1 MIVSFGSAVNG
12 LSGHIKKSKFEK
24 TFTMTDLNI
33 KEEVIKITISLSLE
47 DVNDIFYKII
57 LEKKLNQSEDDI
69 KNGRVFNSDEAK
81 KKLQK
86 WLK

>member
-1 MIVSFGSAVNG
+1 
-12 LSGHIKKSKFEK
+12 
-24 TFTMTDLNI
+24 MTDLKI
-33 KEEVIKITISLSLE
+33 KEEVIKITRSLSLE

-81 KKLQK
+81 KKLKK

>member
-1 MIVSFGSAVNG
+1 MD
-12 LSGHIKKSKFEK
+12 LSGYIKKSKFEK
-24 TFTMTDLNI
+24 TLAMTDLNI
-33 KEEVIKITISLSLE
+33 KEEVIKITRSLSLE

>member
-1 MIVSFGSAVNG
+1 
-12 LSGHIKKSKFEK
+12 
-24 TFTMTDLNI
+24 MTDLNI
-33 KEEVIKITISLSLE
+33 KEEVIKITRSLSLE

>member
-1 MIVSFGSAVNG
+1 
-12 LSGHIKKSKFEK
+12 
-24 TFTMTDLNI
+24 MTDLNI
-33 KEEVIKITISLSLE
+33 KEEVIKITRSLSLE

-81 KKLQK
+81 KKLKK

>member
-1 MIVSFGSAVNG
+1 MD
-12 LSGHIKKSKFEK
+12 LSGYIKKSKFGK
-24 TFTMTDLNI
+24 TLAMTDLNI
-33 KEEVIKITISLSLE
+33 KEEVIKITRSLSLE

>member
-1 MIVSFGSAVNG
+1 
-12 LSGHIKKSKFEK
+12 
-24 TFTMTDLNI
+24 MTDLKI
-33 KEEVIKITISLSLE
+33 KEEVIKITRSLSLE

-69 KNGRVFNSDEAK
+69 KNGRVLNSDEAK
-81 KKLQK
+81 RKLKK

>member
-1 MIVSFGSAVNG
+1 MD
-12 LSGHIKKSKFEK
+12 LSGYIKKSKFGK
-24 TFTMTDLNI
+24 TFAMADLNI
-33 KEEVIKITISLSLE
+33 KEEVIKITRSLSLE

-69 KNGRVFNSDEAK
+69 KNGRVFNSNEAK

>member
-1 MIVSFGSAVNG
+1 
-12 LSGHIKKSKFEK
+12 
-24 TFTMTDLNI
+24 MTDLKI
-33 KEEVIKITISLSLE
+33 KEEVIKITRLLSLE

-57 LEKKLNQSEDDI
+57 LEKKLKQSEDDI

-81 KKLQK
+81 KKLKK

>member
-1 MIVSFGSAVNG
+1 
-12 LSGHIKKSKFEK
+12 
-24 TFTMTDLNI
+24 MTDLNI
-33 KEEVIKITISLSLE
+33 KEEVIKITRSLSLE

-69 KNGRVFNSDEAK
+69 KNGRILSSDEAK
-81 KKLQK
+81 KKLKK